1 MKKSWLSHI
10 AIVLAYVLVLLMP
23 VAARADSW
31 TMPVPSGG
39 TANSIPYFYNDH
51 EFRSR
56 TTVLTDGVA
65 YIGPENFTGYVGTW
79 TMTREA
85 AGRQSLVLTAGTV
98 DAYAMVDITEVMRS
112 TASKGMKLSSIQ
124 YAFGLGVKN
133 LTTHTINVTKTSFTD
148 NAAPTTADVL
158 AATALYNTYGTVTSP
173 YIRTATIAVPAYL
186 NPFPDAA
193 TDVKWTIEV
202 RANNADNTTYRIYGM
217 WLVFTYDNL

>member
-1 MKKSWLSHI
+1 MKKIL
-10 AIVLAYVLVLLMP
+10 IVLFALLLP
-23 VAARADSW
+23 VASW
-31 TMPVPSGG
+31 AGLSFPVPSGG
-39 TANSIPYFYNDH
+39 TSGNLVYLSNGHTLGDF
-51 EFRSR
+51 SS
-56 TTVLTDGVA
+56 VKTDGVVFVSPKQVQA
-65 YIGPENFTGYVGTW
+65 YTGTW

-98 DAYAMVDITEVMRS
+98 DCYLLIDITEVMRS

-133 LTTHTINVTKTSFTD
+133 LTTHTINVTKTAFVDVT
-148 NAAPTTADVL
+148 APSTSDVL

-186 NPFPDAA
+186 NPLPSA
-193 TDVKWTIEV
+193 TENDSWSIEV
-202 RANNADNTTYRIYGM
+202 HVNNADNSTYRFYGM

>member
-1 MKKSWLSHI
+1 MRKTWFSIIALALIALLLPVTAGATWL
-10 AIVLAYVLVLLMP
+10 L
-23 VAARADSW
+23 
-31 TMPVPSGG
+31 PVPSGG
-39 TANSIPYFYNDH
+39 TANYLCYFVDEH
-51 EFRSR
+51 TLGARS
-56 TTVLTDGVA
+56 TELTDGVA
-65 YIGPENFTGYVGTW
+65 YIGPQQFTGYVGTW

-98 DAYAMVDITEVMRS
+98 DAFAVVDITDVMRS

-133 LTTHTINVTKTSFTD
+133 LTNHTINVTKTTFVD
-148 NAAPTTADVL
+148 NTAPSTTDVL
-158 AATALYNTYGTVTSP
+158 AATNLYNTYGTVTSP

-186 NPFPDAA
+186 NPLPDAA
-193 TDVKWTIEV
+193 TNVKWTIEV

>member
-1 MKKSWLSHI
+1 MKKLL
-10 AIVLAYVLVLLMP
+10 IVLIALLLP
-23 VAARADSW
+23 VALWAGLS
-31 TMPVPSGG
+31 MPVPSGG
-39 TANSIPYFYNDH
+39 TSGNLVYLSDGHTLGDF
-51 EFRSR
+51 SS
-56 TTVLTDGVA
+56 VKTDGVV
-65 YIGPENFTGYVGTW
+65 YIGPESFTGYVGTW

-98 DAYAMVDITEVMRS
+98 DAFAVVDITEFMRS

-133 LTTHTINVTKTSFTD
+133 LTTHTINVTKTIFEDTV
-148 NAAPTTADVL
+148 APSTSDVL

-186 NPFPDAA
+186 NPFPSA
-193 TDVKWTIEV
+193 TTNAKWTIEV